1 MRPTGWRGPIC
12 SCSMNKRRTQS
23 QKPSGESHAPAHL
36 EPPQCQEAPER
47 KETEEAPEAVKRKNA
62 LRYTEYLGMVN
73 MERQITMKIL

>member
-1 MRPTGWRGPIC
+1 MLVLNEQETHAEP
-12 SCSMNKRRTQS
+12 KAL
-23 QKPSGESHAPAHL
+23 GESHAPAHL

-47 KETEEAPEAVKRKNA
+47 NETEEAVKRKNA